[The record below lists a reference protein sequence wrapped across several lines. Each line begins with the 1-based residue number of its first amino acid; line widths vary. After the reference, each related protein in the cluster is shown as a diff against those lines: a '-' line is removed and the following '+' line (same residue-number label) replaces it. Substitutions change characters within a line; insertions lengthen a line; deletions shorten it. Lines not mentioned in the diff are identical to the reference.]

1 MRVIAAAETDAG
13 ICKLINQDGYC
24 IKIAQTPAGQVALAA
39 VCDGMGGLEKGEL
52 ASATAVREF
61 SAWFDQ
67 TLPGLLPELDWMRVS
82 EMWRAMIHDVD
93 VRLHE
98 YGAAH
103 GLELG
108 TTVTAMLIYGG
119 KYLIAH
125 VGDTRVYEVGG
136 VLRQL
141 TEDHT
146 VVEREVQAGLLTPEA
161 AELDPRRNVLL
172 RCVGASDQ
180 AQPDIFGG
188 DLDVHA
194 CYLLCSDGLRHVVQP
209 QELREYTRPDRML
222 SEQTIHTS
230 LRYLIDLAKYRAEQD
245 NITALLL
252 RVQEQDA

>member
-13 ICKLINQDGYC
+13 ICKPVNQDGYC
-24 IKIAQTPAGQVALAA
+24 IKIAQTPAGQIALAV

-52 ASATAVREF
+52 ASATVVRAF

-67 TLPGLLPELDWMRVS
+67 TLPELLPELDWMRIS
-82 EMWRAMIHDVD
+82 EMWRDMIRAADEQ
-93 VRLHE
+93 LHA

-108 TTVTAMLIYGG
+108 TTVTAMLVYGG

-146 VVEREVQAGLLTPEA
+146 VVAREVQAGLLTPEA

-172 RCVGASDQ
+172 QCVGASEQ
-180 AQPDIFGG
+180 MQPDIFGG
-188 DLDVHA
+188 DLDASA

-209 QELREYTRPDRML
+209 QELREYTRPDRMQ
-222 SEQTIHTS
+222 SEQTIRTS

>member
-13 ICKLINQDGYC
+13 ICKPINQDGYC

-161 AELDPRRNVLL
+161 AEPGSRGACCCGAWGRPTRCSRIFSAAIWMCTPATCSARTAFGTWCSRRS
-172 RCVGASDQ
+172 CGS
-180 AQPDIFGG
+180 
-188 DLDVHA
+188 
-194 CYLLCSDGLRHVVQP
+194 
-209 QELREYTRPDRML
+209 TRVR
-222 SEQTIHTS
+222 IGC
-230 LRYLIDLAKYRAEQD
+230 
-245 NITALLL
+245 
-252 RVQEQDA
+252 

>member
-13 ICKLINQDGYC
+13 ICKPINQDGYC

-161 AELDPRRNVLL
+161 AELDPGGLLMKYTVLYPRSETRSERVWINCAAIL
-172 RCVGASDQ
+172 TAISAGVSLPISIPMGVITRAS
-180 AQPDIFGG
+180 
-188 DLDVHA
+188 
-194 CYLLCSDGLRHVVQP
+194 CCSL
-209 QELREYTRPDRML
+209 
-222 SEQTIHTS
+222 
-230 LRYLIDLAKYRAEQD
+230 
-245 NITALLL
+245 
-252 RVQEQDA
+252 

>member
-1 MRVIAAAETDAG
+1 
-13 ICKLINQDGYC
+13 
-24 IKIAQTPAGQVALAA
+24 
-39 VCDGMGGLEKGEL
+39 
-52 ASATAVREF
+52 
-61 SAWFDQ
+61 
-67 TLPGLLPELDWMRVS
+67 MRVS

-194 CYLLCSDGLRHVVQP
+194 CYLLCSDGLSNQMADQEILFEVVHGARRDDCCRRLLEIAKNRGAP
-209 QELREYTRPDRML
+209 DNVTSVLIEL
-222 SEQTIHTS
+222 
-230 LRYLIDLAKYRAEQD
+230 
-245 NITALLL
+245 
-252 RVQEQDA
+252 

>member
-13 ICKLINQDGYC
+13 ICKPINQDGYC

-52 ASATAVREF
+52 ASATAVRAF

-108 TTVTAMLIYGG
+108 TTVTAILIYGG

-161 AELDPRRNVLL
+161 AESARAAPPAKAAEA
-172 RCVGASDQ
+172 RCAESGAES
-180 AQPDIFGG
+180 GG
-188 DLDVHA
+188 AHGGCPAAGSGDHA
-194 CYLLCSDGLRHVVQP
+194 GGAHVYAHLNGVF
-209 QELREYTRPDRML
+209 
-222 SEQTIHTS
+222 
-230 LRYLIDLAKYRAEQD
+230 
-245 NITALLL
+245 
-252 RVQEQDA
+252 